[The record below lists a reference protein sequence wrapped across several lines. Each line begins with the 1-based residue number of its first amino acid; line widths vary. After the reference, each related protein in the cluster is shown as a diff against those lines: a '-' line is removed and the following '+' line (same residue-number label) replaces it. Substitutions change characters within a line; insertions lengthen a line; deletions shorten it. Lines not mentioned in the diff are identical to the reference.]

1 MLEKLTPRA
10 ATSGGAARRFAYA
23 VLLPRYLLTLA
34 ILAFAYVCF
43 AKVGFALAFATKQV
57 TAVWPPT
64 GIAVAALLLCGYRIW
79 PGVWVGAF
87 IGNAISD
94 EPLLTAAGIATG
106 NTLGPLLAAFLL
118 RRFVGFEI
126 ALARLRDVLSLVLF
140 GAALAMCVT
149 ATNGV
154 LNLALAGI
162 VPWSAAASVWW
173 VWWAGDA
180 MGVLLVAPMILT
192 WAADPRVRWHKTK
205 LLELTLLVAAVIAV
219 GWFSFTG
226 SLPIAYPLFPIIIWS
241 ALRFGQ
247 RETASAIIAICA
259 IAIWGTVHDQGPFAS
274 GSLDQRLILLVTFM
288 AVLGVTALLLGAATA
303 ERRRAEDRLCESED
317 RFRRVVE
324 ASPSALVMTDQE
336 GRIVL
341 VNARTEQVFGY
352 SREEILGQPVEMLIP
367 KHFRAN
373 HIGHGAGYHH
383 ASQVRAMCSG
393 LELYGLRKDGSRF
406 PVLWSAAPLRD
417 AQGNAQGVVCLA
429 QDITEINRAKED
441 LSDSLALRQG
451 MLTAALDCVVAID
464 RGGRII
470 EFNAAAERTFG
481 YRRED
486 AIGRQMAGLIIPPR
500 YREAHAAGFKRF
512 LDTGHSSIQGK
523 RIEMP
528 ALRADATE
536 FPAELTVTAVSLKGT
551 TVFIAYLRDITARKA
566 AEAALVA
573 AKEEAE
579 FASRAKSEFL
589 SQMSHELRTP
599 LNAVMGFAQMLQLDR
614 DRTLSERQKEYC
626 QDILRGG
633 HNLLELINEL
643 LDLSRIETGQVRLS
657 VERVAVGD
665 VLAQIRA
672 TMNPLAIEAGVRL
685 ELSQAAGVPDVRA
698 DDLRLRQILLNLVSN
713 AIKYNQKGG
722 SVLMTALAAPADR
735 VRIIIAD
742 TGVGIAREQQDKL
755 FTPFNRLGAEY
766 TAIEGTGIGLALS
779 KKLVEAMDGTIG
791 FTSKPGEGSTFW
803 IELPAETAEAPATRP
818 SVSEALGMEKVSRA
832 TAGGYSLLYVEDNP
846 ASLRLMEHLVSTLP
860 NVVMLAAPTPQLGL
874 DLARAHRPDVI
885 VLDLNLPDMDGFQV
899 LARLKAAPETRD
911 APVIALT
918 AAAMPKDVKKA
929 LAAGFF
935 RYVTKPID
943 VKTFFAAVD
952 DALSLPA
959 ARRANGS
966 R

>member
-1 MLEKLTPRA
+1 MPLVSPPRRDFPA
-10 ATSGGAARRFAYA
+10 VAESVPAEPRGLFTSID
-23 VLLPRYLLTLA
+23 LRYLLTLA
-34 ILAFAYVCF
+34 ILAFAYVLF

-64 GIAVAALLLCGYRIW
+64 GIAVAALLLGGYRIW
-79 PGVWVGAF
+79 PGVWLGAF
-87 IGNAISD
+87 ISNAISD

-106 NTLGPLLAAFLL
+106 NTIGPLLAAFLL
-118 RRFVGFEI
+118 RRFVGFET
-126 ALARLRDVLSLVLF
+126 ALARLRDVLGLVVF

-162 VPWSAAASVWW
+162 VPWSSSVSVWW

-180 MGVLLVAPMILT
+180 MGVLLVAPVILT

-205 LLELTLLVAAVIAV
+205 LLELTILVAALVAV

-226 SLPIAYPLFPIIIWS
+226 SLPIAYTVFPIIIWS

-247 RETASAIIAICA
+247 RETASAIIAIAA

-288 AVLGVTALLLGAATA
+288 AVLGMTGLLLGAVSAQ
-303 ERRRAEDRLCESED
+303 RRRAEERLCESEE

-324 ASPSALVMTDQE
+324 ASPSALVMIDQA
-336 GRIVL
+336 GRIAL
-341 VNARTEQVFGY
+341 VNGQAEAIFGY
-352 SREEILGQPVEMLIP
+352 PRDELIDQSVEILVPE
-367 KHFRAN
+367 RARVS
-373 HIGHGAGYHH
+373 HPADRAGFF
-383 ASQVRAMCSG
+383 AAPSARAMGSG
-393 LELYGLRKDGSRF
+393 RDLYARRRDGSEF
-406 PVLWSAAPLRD
+406 PIEIGLNPIATAEGAMVLSAI
-417 AQGNAQGVVCLA
+417 V
-429 QDITEINRAKED
+429 DISQRK
-441 LSDSLALRQG
+441 Q
-451 MLTAALDCVVAID
+451 
-464 RGGRII
+464 
-470 EFNAAAERTFG
+470 
-481 YRRED
+481 
-486 AIGRQMAGLIIPPR
+486 
-500 YREAHAAGFKRF
+500 
-512 LDTGHSSIQGK
+512 
-523 RIEMP
+523 
-528 ALRADATE
+528 ADAKV
-536 FPAELTVTAVSLKGT
+536 A
-551 TVFIAYLRDITARKA
+551 KA
-566 AEAALVA
+566 KTDAEA
-573 AKEEAE
+573 
-579 FASRAKSEFL
+579 ASRAKSEFL

-626 QDILRGG
+626 HNILRGG

-643 LDLSRIETGQVRLS
+643 LDLSRIETGQLRLS

-665 VLAQIRA
+665 VLAHIRD
-672 TMNPLAIEAGVRL
+672 TMNPLAIEAGVGL
-685 ELSQAAGVPDVRA
+685 EVSQAAGVSDVRA
-698 DDLRLRQILLNLVSN
+698 DELRLRQILLNLVSN
-713 AIKYNQKGG
+713 AIKYNRKGG
-722 SVLMTALAAPADR
+722 SVLVTALAAPADR
-735 VRIIIAD
+735 VRIIVAD
-742 TGVGIAREQQDKL
+742 TGVGIPPERQDEL

-803 IELPAETAEAPATRP
+803 IELPAETAAAPATRP
-818 SVSEALGMEKVSRA
+818 SAAEALNMESVSRA

-860 NVVMLAAPTPQLGL
+860 NVLMLAAPTPHLGL

-885 VLDLNLPDMDGFQV
+885 VLDLSLPDMDGFQV

-943 VKTFFAAVD
+943 VNTFFAAVD